1 MKKNRDRLSLIA
13 AILEVAQTDANKTKI
28 MYMANLSFQL
38 LEKYLMLTLNVS
50 FLQQKGSMYEITEKG
65 RRFLKN
71 FNSFHERRCEVQ
83 KMMKDLSEE
92 RKLLERLCQASDI
105 EHPNQSFS
113 DSSIS

>member
-38 LEKYLMLTLNVS
+38 LEKYLMLALNAS
-50 FLQQKGSMYEITEKG
+50 FLQQKASSYETTEKG

-92 RKLLERLCQASDI
+92 RKLLERLCQASDS
-105 EHPNQSFS
+105 EHANQSTT